1 MASAIARAHQHGPSR
16 SVEGR
21 KEAVA
26 GRVDLG
32 ATVPREQATNGRV
45 MALDELTPA
54 PVAEFHGRRGRVHDV
69 GEQHGRQHPI
79 ELGGLSLELTDE
91 RRDGVREIVLPPE
104 VRTLE
109 FDQLRAG
116 DVVGEVGRV
125 LAGKYGIARSVDDG
139 RRDADRREDLTNVRR
154 PVDLRPRERIA
165 RRARVTPEGRQIT
178 VPCDRRGSG
187 ARTWRGAAGT
197 TPRPA
202 TSRCARC
209 ARGSRR
215 GRGPAVRSRRS
226 DTRCIRRR
234 RSSRSGSQARP
245 HLASFNGPPAAAT
258 EQMSGP
264 RCGPNVLAPICDS
277 VTADPTQG
285 ASPRMSREGAASVKI
300 EK

>member
-1 MASAIARAHQHGPSR
+1 MRSLTVEDASTSDASAIAPIRAEHDRHAADLRVDLLYLARVHAGSDPSPRGRTASAIARASHGPSR

-45 MALDELTPA
+45 MALEEPTPA

-79 ELGGLSLELTDE
+79 EFGGLSLELTNE
-91 RRDGVREIVLPPE
+91 RHDGVREIVLPPE

-154 PVDLRPRERIA
+154 PVDLPPRERVA
-165 RRARVTPEGRQIT
+165 RRARVSPEGRHIT
-178 VPCDRRGSG
+178 DRVLVIEGLGPDEPAPVRVSSNDPQSTPTCAISSAQDSG
-187 ARTWRGAAGT
+187 RPTDSPGPTRFCAA
-197 TPRPA
+197 P
-202 TSRCARC
+202 
-209 ARGSRR
+209 
-215 GRGPAVRSRRS
+215 
-226 DTRCIRRR
+226 
-234 RSSRSGSQARP
+234 
-245 HLASFNGPPAAAT
+245 
-258 EQMSGP
+258 
-264 RCGPNVLAPICDS
+264 
-277 VTADPTQG
+277 
-285 ASPRMSREGAASVKI
+285 
-300 EK
+300 